1 MMSLLVVEIAKSS
14 YGQKDIT
21 IVFGYIR
28 KCQSHLFPSNITYY
42 TIPDLVIHLCLS
54 YYHILMDKWH
64 IDSLCDEFILENE
77 TLITNNA
84 EWDNDSE
91 CYRTAFLSNII
102 ESGKH
107 KWTFQILNYKGKSH
121 GYNYFFGIH
130 KISSCRDL
138 KELSKTYF
146 TQDTKNVYGWL
157 ASCRMLLDLSYDDDE
172 GSCSERYGQE
182 IKDNDIVE
190 MCIDLYNMQLKY
202 IINGKDYGKA
212 FDIEKTKYR
221 AAVLLSCQG
230 NQIKLLPNQYE

>member
-1 MMSLLVVEIAKSS
+1 MSSLVIEISKSS
-14 YGQKDIT
+14 HGQKDIN

-28 KCQSHLFPSNITYY
+28 KCESHLFHSNITYY

-64 IDSLCDEFILENE
+64 MDSLCDEFTVENE

-84 EWDNDSE
+84 EWTNDSD
-91 CYRTAFLSNII
+91 YHRTAFLSNII
-102 ESGKH
+102 ESGQY
-107 KWTFQILNYKGKSH
+107 KWTFQVLNYKGTSH

-130 KISSCRDL
+130 KISSSKDL
-138 KELSKTYF
+138 KQLSKTYF
-146 TQDTKNVYGWL
+146 TKDTKNVYGWL
-157 ASCRMLLDLSYDDDE
+157 ASCRMLLDLKCNV
-172 GSCSERYGQE
+172 GSCNDDYGQE

-190 MCIDLYNMQLKY
+190 MCIDLYNMHLKY
-202 IINGKDYGKA
+202 IVNGKDYGKA

-230 NQIKLLPNQYE
+230 NQIKLLPNQYK